1 MVHMNEEQPTFTAND
16 IRNYF
21 AKIGELA
28 EQQGRRFE
36 IAVFGGSSLAL
47 SFDWRE
53 STHDIDYMPIS
64 GAEQEIAD
72 LANEAA
78 DLLHLPQDALR
89 SDVSIFAADHPD
101 LIPQGDYP
109 PGGAGGLRVFVASPQ
124 YMLAMKVLSMR
135 SSLETQD
142 CRDVWHLL
150 DACQMTTAAEVEQLV
165 QGFYPD
171 NHMPVRH
178 LRILE
183 DILEAKSAGQEYRQD
198 IGW

>member
-1 MVHMNEEQPTFTAND
+1 MTTEQPSFTAD
-16 IRNYF
+16 TIRKYF

-28 EQQGRRFE
+28 ERQGRRFE
-36 IAVFGGSSLAL
+36 ISVFGGSSLAL

-53 STHDIDYMPIS
+53 STHDVDYMPIS
-64 GAEQEIAD
+64 GAEQEIAA

-78 DLLHLPQDALR
+78 DLLNLPQDALR
-89 SDVSIFAADHPD
+89 SDVSIFAAEHPD

-124 YMLAMKVLSMR
+124 YMLSMKVLAMR

-142 CRDVWHLL
+142 CRDVWNLL
-150 DACQMTTAAEVEQLV
+150 DACQMTTAAEVERLV

-171 NHMPVRH
+171 DRMPVRN

-183 DILEAKSAGQEYRQD
+183 DILEAKATGLAYRQD